1 MSDQVEQWIAI
12 LSLAFPVAAFLWEF
26 AIIGRKRLGH
36 RVQMDTLAADAAGK
50 PYAGVLNDMQHD
62 GHQLK
67 DPSFVLLRIENAGS
81 AKIVSEDYLAD
92 PTDPY
97 GIKVTFRA
105 RQVAAVVLTDP
116 SQGVLRDFFF
126 RSERY
131 LADDGTERTRT
142 VAKDGFSRDNIP
154 EERTGIIRLPK
165 VTLLRGAEYKV
176 LVVLERWPEDTTKDP
191 FPDPVVEGAEGPSRW
206 YDPLVRLLRL
216 KATRTESH
224 VFASRPAWWVIWTL
238 IVAVAVQAGFT
249 LLVSDERRP
258 PMDCV
263 GGTLHLSGSTAFGP
277 AVRAAAEDYLKRCE
291 GADDLSIP
299 LDDNP
304 FKGSTD
310 GVTDL
315 DQAGKDA
322 ATAVGD
328 GLGDHITFTDGVAS
342 DGHPR
347 LVPKPVAFS
356 VFTLVVNKDAGV
368 ENLSLAQIRDVFAGR
383 VKNWTEL
390 GGNDVPVHLIN
401 RDPGSGTRRTLVA
414 KVLADREPPQFTV
427 TDCAALK
434 AKQYGRCQVTSTD
447 TMLNTTATTPGAIGY
462 SEAAGV
468 DDHKAAG
475 RLVKLRIDGRQ
486 PTAEGV
492 EDTNYPYWQTEYA
505 YTYGEAPADSVAA
518 AFLNFL
524 TQQSGRDIL
533 HEHGHGL
540 CSEAQNSG
548 ECRPI

>member
-1 MSDQVEQWIAI
+1 MSEQLERWIAI
-12 LSLAFPVAAFLWEF
+12 LSLAFPVAAFVWEF
-26 AIIGRKRLGH
+26 AIIGRKRLGY
-36 RVQMDTLAADAAGK
+36 RVQMDTLAAEAAGK
-50 PYAGVLNDMQHD
+50 PYAGVLNDMKHD
-62 GHQLK
+62 DHELK

-81 AKIVSEDYLAD
+81 AKIGSEDYLAD
-92 PTDPY
+92 PNDPY

-126 RSERY
+126 RTERY
-131 LADDGTERTRT
+131 LAQDGDERTRF
-142 VAKDGFSRDNIP
+142 VAKDGFSRENIR

-176 LVVLERWPEDTTKDP
+176 LVVLERWPEDTSKDP

-224 VFASRPAWWVIWTL
+224 VFASRPAWWVIWIL
-238 IVAVAVQAGFT
+238 IAAVAVQASFT
-249 LLVSDERRP
+249 LLIRDDRRP
-258 PMDCV
+258 PLDCV
-263 GGTLHLSGSTAFGP
+263 GGTLHLTGSTAFGP

-291 GADDLSIP
+291 GAGLSIP

-322 ATAVGD
+322 GIKVGE
-328 GLGDHITFTDGVAS
+328 GLGDRVTFTDGVAS

-368 ENLSLAQIRDVFAGR
+368 ENLRLAQIRDIFAGR
-383 VKNWTEL
+383 VKNWSDV
-390 GGNDVPVHLIN
+390 GGNDVPVHLVN
-401 RDPGSGTRRTLVA
+401 RDPGSGTRNTLVA
-414 KVLADREPPQFTV
+414 KVLDGKEPPQFTV
-427 TDCAALK
+427 TDCASLNAT
-434 AKQYGRCQVTSTD
+434 QYGSCQVTSTD

-468 DDHKAAG
+468 DDHKAADQ
-475 RLVKLRIDGRQ
+475 LAKLRIDGRQ
-486 PTAEGV
+486 PTAQGV

-505 YTYGEAPADSVAA
+505 YTYGDAPARSAAA

-540 CSEAQNSG
+540 CSEAENSG